1 MFCVW
6 RLKQLLETTVTLIY
20 HLQVV
25 VGVHD
30 ARETLEYNCD
40 LLVHVVT
47 LSSQF
52 FICINPNNSGIFS
65 STVDQ
70 KWPCV
75 LNGTLQSVPHGTMPR
90 QSFLRLNF
98 VENRLFYDIL
108 YRVCKTPMYP

>member
-20 HLQVV
+20 HLQLV
-25 VGVHD
+25 VGVPD

-52 FICINPNNSGIFS
+52 FILTLITVAYFP
-65 STVDQ
+65 VDQ

>member
-20 HLQVV
+20 HLQLV

-52 FICINPNNSGIFS
+52 FILTLI
-65 STVDQ
+65 TVAYF
-70 KWPCV
+70 PV
-75 LNGTLQSVPHGTMPR
+75 L
-90 QSFLRLNF
+90 
-98 VENRLFYDIL
+98 
-108 YRVCKTPMYP
+108 